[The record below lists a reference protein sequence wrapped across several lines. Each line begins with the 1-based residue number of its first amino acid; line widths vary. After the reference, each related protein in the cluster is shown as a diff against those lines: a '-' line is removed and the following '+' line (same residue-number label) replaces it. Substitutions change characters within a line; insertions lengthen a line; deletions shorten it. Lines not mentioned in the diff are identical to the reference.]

1 MWVCLANFLLLSHH
15 QTFPRQSRHH
25 HLQQIKSSR
34 ATTSNHFMESKPQ
47 SDYIQQCCHP
57 YYVIQELAINVQ
69 YCKQHVL
76 INGKADWSLLT
87 SSSSP
92 PLSLSVSFGQP
103 VILQETSTNKSKQT
117 IITITSSLLLLL
129 LPFCQDNWG
138 NSSISRTEATTLF
151 ISKTKLY
158 SPHHLVVVT
167 ASSSRER

>member
-1 MWVCLANFLLLSHH
+1 M
-15 QTFPRQSRHH
+15 
-25 HLQQIKSSR
+25 KSK
-34 ATTSNHFMESKPQ
+34 TQ
-47 SDYIQQCCHP
+47 SDYIQQCCHL
-57 YYVIQELAINVQ
+57 YYVIQELAINVR

-103 VILQETSTNKSKQT
+103 ITLQETSTNKSKQT
-117 IITITSSLLLLL
+117 IITITSSLLLL
-129 LPFCQDNWG
+129 PFCQDNWG
-138 NSSISRTEATTLF
+138 NSSISRTEATILF

-167 ASSSRER
+167 ASSSSREITKTKLHNSPNHAEEPQKGSNALKGAVPPSP